1 MKKLL
6 LFTIFLTSIFM
17 ANANTRMSTYRW
29 RNDDGNESTAT
40 WKAATNTPI
49 IINNLN
55 PLRLR
60 IAVEDFNTSFSGVT
74 GVNANLE
81 YSENGGAWQSI
92 TATSSMFTLVSSS
105 FVTDNT
111 TTTQQISSGN
121 PTNFMGGLFKSTNTN
136 TAYTLSVDGNNF
148 CEHEFCIKPTLAF
161 SPSSIYTFRIP
172 GLSDPQLVTPT
183 IVVSGSALN
192 FDGSNDYV
200 SVVSPT
206 NMPVGNSNY
215 TIESWMKPA
224 TQGINSILGWGN
236 VGTVNQ
242 TNVLRLSP
250 TGIVNYWWANDLSV
264 TYAFTLNTWYHVAA
278 TYDGTTRKIYVNG
291 ILAGSDTPVADSH
304 NVSTANNFRIGSFN
318 TGTGEYF
325 NGNLDEVRIWNR
337 ALPQAEIQNNLNCEL
352 GSGQTGLV
360 AYYKFN
366 QGIDNASNTTITTLT
381 DSSGNTNTGTLNG
394 FTLTGTTSNW
404 TGTGGVTTGNTCST
418 YLNVNDFEFSS
429 KLSVYPNPS
438 SDVFSI
444 NSDTRGTIVV
454 YDLIGKIIKSN
465 TIDLGITKLDLS
477 NYPSGIYLMKVT
489 NDKNE
494 TKTMKLIKQ

>member
-6 LFTIFLTSIFM
+6 LFTIFLANFFM

-29 RNDDGNESTAT
+29 RNDDGNETTAT
-40 WKAATNTPI
+40 WKAATNAPI
-49 IINNLN
+49 VINNLN

-60 IAVEDFNTSFSGVT
+60 IAVEEFNSNFT
-74 GVNANLE
+74 GGINTDANLE

-92 TATSSMFTLVSSS
+92 TATSSMFTLISSS

-111 TTTQQISSGN
+111 ATTQQISSGN

-136 TAYTLSVDGNNF
+136 TAYIFSVDGNNF
-148 CEHEFCIKPTLAF
+148 YEHEFCIKPTLAF
-161 SPSSIYTFRIP
+161 SSSSIYTFRIP
-172 GLSDPQLVTPT
+172 GLNTPELVTPT
-183 IVVSGSALN
+183 IVVVSGSALN

-206 NMPVGNSNY
+206 NLPVGNSNY
-215 TIESWMKPA
+215 TIEAWIKPS
-224 TQGINSILGWGN
+224 TLGVRGIVGWGN
-236 VGTVNQ
+236 WGVGNQ
-242 TNVLRLSP
+242 CNAFRLTP
-250 TGIVNYWWANDLSV
+250 TGLVNYWWGPDLTV
-264 TYAFTLNTWYHVAA
+264 NYAFALNTWYHVACSF
-278 TYDGTTRKIYVNG
+278 DGTTRKIYVNG
-291 ILAGSDTPVADSH
+291 VVIGSDIPGVHTVP
-304 NVSTANNFRIGSFN
+304 NTNFRIGSTN
-318 TGTGEYF
+318 NGEFF
-325 NGNLDEVRIWNR
+325 NGGIDEVRIWNR
-337 ALPQAEIQNNLNCEL
+337 GLPQAEIQNNMNCEL

-366 QGIDNASNTTITTLT
+366 QGIDNANNATINTLT

-394 FTLTGTTSNW
+394 FTLTGATSNW

-418 YLNVNDFEFSS
+418 YLNANDFEFSS

-444 NSDTRGTIVV
+444 NSDTNGKIVV
-454 YDLIGKIIKSN
+454 YDLIGKIIKSD

-477 NYPSGIYLMKVT
+477 NYPSGIYLMKVI